1 MDAFL
6 DIFLGNPAG
15 IALVGA
21 HYLYFALPAWA
32 VLLVRACRRR
42 MSRPELAVFAVF
54 STFIVLEAVQLAVD
68 GAFFSRKLWGLPRY
82 FGVFAPFLW
91 LWLAKGAS
99 DLWFLDARRG
109 VRLAVRAALVLVAAY
124 VLVVE
129 NIRPVSEALVRGN
142 GREALV
148 AAENI
153 APVIRADYC
162 GPRRQKEV
170 RRTMEEY
177 FQPRRPVVFGNFAAA
192 AWTVRGQAE
201 GAEQTITR
209 RGLRGRSRCPYPPD
223 YLFLCLGRVDEG
235 DFSVDLDE
243 DEYTF
248 VKGVRGMKT
257 AWGLFRRKGT
267 PHR

>member
-1 MDAFL
+1 MDSFL
-6 DIFLGNPAG
+6 DIFLGNPLG
-15 IALVGA
+15 IAIFGA
-21 HYLYFALPAWA
+21 HYLYFAFPAWA
-32 VLLVRACRRR
+32 VLLVRAFGRR
-42 MSRPELAVFAVF
+42 MSRSELFVFAVF
-54 STFIVLEAVQLAVD
+54 SSFIVLEAVQLAVD
-68 GAFFSRKLWGLPRY
+68 GAFFTRQLWGLPRY
-82 FGVFAPFLW
+82 FGVFASFLW
-91 LWLAKGAS
+91 LWLAKGVS
-99 DLWFLDARRG
+99 DLWFINTRRG
-109 VRLAVRAALVLVAAY
+109 VRLAARVALVLVAGY
-124 VLVVE
+124 VLVAE
-129 NIRPVSEALVRGN
+129 NIRPVAEALVRGN

-162 GPRRQKEV
+162 GPRRQKDV
-170 RRTMEEY
+170 RRTMAEY

-192 AWTVRGQAE
+192 AWTVRGQSE

-223 YLFLCLGRVDEG
+223 YLFLCLGRVGAE

-243 DEYTF
+243 NEYTF
-248 VKGVRGMKT
+248 VKGVQGIET